1 MISVTFFKK
10 NKVVVVDAVNIS
22 QKNTLLDLVESF
34 DNSTTVDDMIQLF
47 ESNELYY
54 VVGDDDIE
62 FEVVGSRPGTIK
74 R

>member
-1 MISVTFFKK
+1 MISVTFFRQG
-10 NKVVVVDAVNIS
+10 KVVIVDAENS
-22 QKNTLLDLVESF
+22 TQKNTLLDLVESF